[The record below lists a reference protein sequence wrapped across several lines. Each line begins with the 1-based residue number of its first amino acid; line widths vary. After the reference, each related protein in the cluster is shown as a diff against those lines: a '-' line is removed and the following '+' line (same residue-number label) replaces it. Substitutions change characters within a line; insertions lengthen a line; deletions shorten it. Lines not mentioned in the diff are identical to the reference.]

1 MARMIP
7 KKISSTTK
15 SNAEKTLFQIF
26 EKNLSDDYVVFHG
39 AWWQHIKYI
48 VQDREADFII
58 IHPDRGIII
67 LEAKGGQIAYDH
79 LNMAWYQNQYKMKI
93 SPFQQARDIKYKFLN
108 FLSKYDEFKNKDF
121 CIGQCVAFPDIDDV
135 ANNLP
140 SEAPQEI
147 LLLRPQL
154 GNISGWISSV
164 FDYYKA
170 EGHFTTKLGEQ
181 RTESI
186 INLISPSTEFRKYI
200 ANDIGKNNQ
209 EIIQLTEQ
217 QFDILNNLRLHLQCI
232 VLGCAGSGKT
242 QLAIEKARKLCQ
254 HKVRTLVICKS
265 NNLSLYLAAAL
276 QDEITVGYC
285 VVYSYEEIKPQ
296 KPQLTFE
303 FTAIIV
309 DEGQDFEQKEI
320 NDLKQLI
327 PDDGIFYI
335 FQDSN
340 QKVSKNLN
348 KLALQ
353 VNPTVL
359 DKNCRNTHKI
369 FKHAENFVSCIYER
383 KSSLI
388 EGRDVIHRIYE
399 ETDDIFSLLEKD
411 ITDLVNKENVSPAQ
425 IVILTDMYPSSKSL
439 LSQYSHIDRF
449 YLKPYSF
456 SDKDQNTIHWSNIGM
471 YKGLES
477 DVIMLFF
484 EKEKNL
490 ILSNWEIADRYVGAT
505 RAKSLL
511 VIYEPPDR
519 DIDF

>member
-7 KKISSTTK
+7 KKLSSTTK
-15 SNAEKTLFQIF
+15 SYAEKTLFQLF
-26 EKNLSDDYVVFHG
+26 EKNLSDDYIVFHG

-67 LEAKGGQIAYDH
+67 LEAKGGQIIYDH
-79 LNMAWYQNQYKMKI
+79 LNMAWYQNKDKMKI
-93 SPFQQARDIKYKFLN
+93 SPFKQAKEIKFKFLD
-108 FLSKYDEFKNKDF
+108 FLSKHNEFKNKDF
-121 CIGQCVAFPDIDDV
+121 CRGQCVAFPDIDGV
-135 ANNLP
+135 VNNLP

-170 EGHFTTKLGEQ
+170 EGHFTKLGQQ
-181 RTESI
+181 RTDLI
-186 INLISPSTEFRKYI
+186 INLISPSTEFKKYI
-200 ANDIGKNNQ
+200 ASDIVENNQ
-209 EIIQLTEQ
+209 QIIQLTQQ
-217 QFDILNNLRLHLQCI
+217 QFDILNNLCLHSECI

-254 HKVRTLVICKS
+254 HLVKTLVICKS
-265 NNLSLYLAAAL
+265 NNLSLYIAASL
-276 QDEITVGYC
+276 QDEIKMGYC
-285 VVYSYEEIKPQ
+285 VVSSFEEIHPRKS
-296 KPQLTFE
+296 QLTFD
-303 FTAIIV
+303 FTAIIL
-309 DEGQDFEQKEI
+309 DEGQDFESEET
-320 NDLKQLI
+320 NYLKQLI

-340 QKVSKNLN
+340 QNISKNAN
-348 KLALQ
+348 KLALK
-353 VNPTVL
+353 VHPTVL

-369 FKHAENFVSCIYER
+369 FKYAEPFVSCSHPI
-383 KSSLI
+383 KSSLM
-388 EGRDVIHRIYE
+388 EGRDVVYRIYE
-399 ETDDIFSLLEKD
+399 DTDDIFIWLEED
-411 ITDLVNKENVSPAQ
+411 ITALVNNHNVLPNQ
-425 IVILTDMYPSSKSL
+425 IVILTDMYPSSKSI

-449 YLKPYSF
+449 DLKPYSF
-456 SDKDQNTIHWSNIGM
+456 NQDKNTIQWSNIEM

-484 EKEKNL
+484 EKQKKVV
-490 ILSNWEIADRYVGAT
+490 LSNWDMANRYVGAT
-505 RAKSLL
+505 RAKSFL
-511 VIYEPPDR
+511 VVYEPPDR

>member
-7 KKISSTTK
+7 KKLSSRTK
-15 SNAEKTLFQIF
+15 SYAEKTLFQIF

-79 LNMAWYQNQYKMKI
+79 LNMAWYQNQDKMKI
-93 SPFQQARDIKYKFLN
+93 SPFKQAKEIKYKFLD
-108 FLSKYDEFKNKDF
+108 FLSKHDEFKNKDF
-121 CIGQCVAFPDIDDV
+121 CIGQCVAFPEIDVV

-164 FDYYKA
+164 FDYYRA
-170 EGHFTTKLGEQ
+170 AGNFPKLGQQ
-181 RTESI
+181 RTDSI
-186 INLISPSTEFRKYI
+186 INLISPSTVFKKYI
-200 ANDIGKNNQ
+200 VNDIRENNQ
-209 EIIQLTEQ
+209 EILQLTEQ
-217 QFDILNNLRLHLQCI
+217 QFDILNNLCLHSQCI

-242 QLAIEKARKLCQ
+242 QLAIEKARRLCQ

-285 VVYSYEEIKPQ
+285 VVYSYEEIQPQ
-296 KPQLTFE
+296 KSQLTFE

-327 PDDGIFYI
+327 PDNGIFYI
-335 FQDSN
+335 FQDSHQN
-340 QKVSKNLN
+340 ISKNENLFALKVSPN
-348 KLALQ
+348 
-353 VNPTVL
+353 VL
-359 DKNCRNTHKI
+359 DKNCRNTHNI
-369 FKHAENFVSCIYER
+369 FKYAEPFVSCIHPI

-388 EGRDVIHRIYE
+388 EGREVIHRIYE
-399 ETDDIFSLLEKD
+399 ETDNIFSLLEKD
-411 ITDLVNKENVSPAQ
+411 ITALVNKEKVSPAQ
-425 IVILTDMYPSSKSL
+425 IVILTDMDPSSNSL
-439 LSQYSHIDRF
+439 LSQYSHIARF

-456 SDKDQNTIHWSNIGM
+456 SDKDQNTIYWSNIGM

-477 DVIMLFF
+477 DVIVLFF
-484 EKEKNL
+484 EKEKKSA
-490 ILSNWEIADRYVGAT
+490 LSDWDIANRYVGAT
-505 RAKSLL
+505 RAKSFL